1 MKSLDVLYELLRSA
15 LWGRP
20 VAVDADFN
28 EWGEVFAVA
37 KSQSVLA
44 LVANAALNDAKV
56 REMLP
61 AKLAERLKAFVMANV
76 ATHNMLNGTLARVV
90 GIMNE
95 AEMDYVLLKGQGLA
109 RNYPVPELRACGDID
124 LYVGLKN
131 YLKACDMLGAIAS
144 WQQERAPM
152 DDVKHYDIMI
162 GKTTVEIHR
171 FSDVN
176 ASAKYDRIYQKY
188 SDEGLSRNLRI
199 VQIAGIP
206 VNTPADDFNAFYI
219 FNHLWHHFMTSG
231 IGLRQFCDWML
242 FLHKHKD
249 EIDLGRLEKFLMDM
263 DMMKPWQSFG
273 CVLVDVLGMPAEDFP
288 FYDKRKSGKVQ
299 GIMKLVV
306 KEGNFGHEREFFKDR
321 SKESYFEH
329 KVKSL
334 YYHTI
339 RSMQLFTLF
348 PSHTVRQYMSMIATG
363 ISVVWKDKVKKYN
376 SQ

>member
-1 MKSLDVLYELLRSA
+1 MKSLDVLYELMRSA

-20 VAVDADFN
+20 VAVDADFK

-44 LVANAALNDAKV
+44 LVGNAALNDAKV

-124 LYVGLKN
+124 LYVGSKN

-176 ASAKYDRIYQKY
+176 ASVRYDRIYQRY
-188 SDEGLSRNLRI
+188 SDDGLSRNLR
-199 VQIAGIP
+199 VQQIAGIS
-206 VNTPADDFNAFYI
+206 VNTPADDFHALYI

-249 EIDLGRLEKFLMDM
+249 EIDLGRLEKFLRDM

-288 FYDKRKSGKVQ
+288 FYDKGKSGMVKK
-299 GIMKLVV
+299 IMKFVIR
-306 KEGNFGHEREFFKDR
+306 EGNFGHNREIFKDR
-321 SKESYFEH
+321 YKESYL
-329 KVKSL
+329 KRKIKSFTL
-334 YYHTI
+334 HMI
-339 RSMQLFTLF
+339 RTMSLITLF
-348 PSHTVRQYMSMIATG
+348 PSYVIRQYWNTFVVGVSI
-363 ISVVWKDKVKKYN
+363 VWKDKVK
-376 SQ
+376 

>member
-1 MKSLDVLYELLRSA
+1 MKAMKSLDVLYELLRSA

-20 VAVDADFN
+20 AVVDADFKD
-28 EWGEVFAVA
+28 WSEVFTVA

-44 LVANAALNDAKV
+44 LVGHAALNDANV

-61 AKLAERLKAFVMANV
+61 AGMGEKLKAFVMANV

-90 GIMNE
+90 NTMNE
-95 AEMDYVLLKGQGLA
+95 ASMEYVLLKGQGLA

-124 LYVGLKN
+124 LYVGSKN

-176 ASAKYDRIYQKY
+176 ASAHYDRIYQRY
-188 SDEGLSRNLRI
+188 SDEGLSSNLRV

-231 IGLRQFCDWML
+231 IGLRQFCDWTL
-242 FLHKHKD
+242 FLHKYKAD
-249 EIDLGRLEKFLMDM
+249 IDLQRLGNILKEM

-288 FYDKRKSGKVQ
+288 FYDKRQSGKVK

-348 PSHTVRQYMSMIATG
+348 PFHTVRQYMSMITTG
-363 ISVVWKDKVKKYN
+363 ISVVWKDKVK
-376 SQ
+376 

>member
-1 MKSLDVLYELLRSA
+1 MKSLDVLYELMKSA

-20 VAVDADFN
+20 AVVDADFKD
-28 EWGEVFAVA
+28 WGEVFAVA

-44 LVANAALNDAKV
+44 LVGHAALNNANV
-56 REMLP
+56 REKLP
-61 AKLAERLKAFVMANV
+61 AGMAEKLKAFVMANV

-90 GIMNE
+90 NTMNE
-95 AEMDYVLLKGQGLA
+95 ASMEYVLLKGQGLA

-124 LYVGLKN
+124 LYVGSKN

-176 ASAKYDRIYQKY
+176 ASSRYDRVYQRY
-188 SDEGLSRNLRI
+188 SDEGLSQNLR
-199 VQIAGIP
+199 VLQIAGMP

-242 FLHKHKD
+242 FLHKHKAD
-249 EIDLGRLEKFLMDM
+249 IDLQRLENILKEM

-288 FYDKRKSGKVQ
+288 FYDKRKSGMVKK
-299 GIMKLVV
+299 IMKFVIS
-306 KEGNFGHEREFFKDR
+306 EGNFGHNREIFKDR
-321 SKESYFEH
+321 YKESYL
-329 KVKSL
+329 KRKIKSFTL
-334 YYHTI
+334 HTI
-339 RSMQLFTLF
+339 RTMSLITLF
-348 PSHTVRQYMSMIATG
+348 PSYVIRQYWNTFVVG
-363 ISVVWKDKVKKYN
+363 VSVVWKDKVKKYN

>member
-20 VAVDADFN
+20 VAVDADFK

-44 LVANAALNDAKV
+44 LVGNAALADTNV

-61 AKLAERLKAFVMANV
+61 AKLAERLKAFVMANM
-76 ATHNMLNGTLARVV
+76 ATHSMLNTTLVRVV
-90 GIMNE
+90 NMMNE

-124 LYVGLKN
+124 LYVGSAN
-131 YLKACDMLGAIAS
+131 YLKACDLLGAIAS
-144 WQQERAPM
+144 WHQDGKPINN
-152 DDVKHYDIMI
+152 VKHYDIMI

-171 FSDVN
+171 FSDVI
-176 ASAKYDRIYQKY
+176 STSKYDKIYQKY
-188 SDEGLSRNLRI
+188 SDEGLSRNLR
-199 VQIAGIP
+199 VQQIAGIS

-219 FNHLWHHFMTSG
+219 FNHIWHHFMTSG

-273 CVLVDVLGMPAEDFP
+273 CVLVDVLGMPEEEFP
-288 FYDKRKSGKVQ
+288 FYNSRMAGKSRKIIKHV
-299 GIMKLVV
+299 IR
-306 KEGNFGHEREFFKDR
+306 EGNFGNNRTLFKDR
-321 SKESYFEH
+321 FKEAYLIR
-329 KVKSL
+329 KAKSL
-334 YYHTI
+334 FLHTV
-339 RSMQLFTLF
+339 RTVELMTLF
-348 PSHTVRQYMSMIATG
+348 PSHVIRQYLSTLTKG
-363 ISVVWKDKVKKYN
+363 FWVVWKDNVK
-376 SQ
+376 